1 MRPTIPAATP
11 WTSKLLICYSRSAT
25 NHQSLFNASRPLK
38 DSSALLEKW
47 SDSRL
52 MTERVEMCR
61 RTVVVDGKVYSV
73 RRQSESVFLLRLN
86 DLAVRYVVVTA
97 DSIDFHG
104 FERFVWPEAASKISS
119 FEKLDDAAAYY
130 EKLTGSTKD

>member
-1 MRPTIPAATP
+1 MRRMARTGHVAPI
-11 WTSKLLICYSRSAT
+11 
-25 NHQSLFNASRPLK
+25 K
-38 DSSALLEKW
+38 DSSALFEKW
-47 SDSRL
+47 SDSL
-52 MTERVEMCR
+52 AMAERVEMCR

-86 DLAVRYVVVTA
+86 EIAVRYVVVTA

-104 FERFVWPEAASKISS
+104 FERFVWPEAADKISS

-130 EKLTGSTKD
+130 QKITGSSKD